1 MKNKEWILQLY
12 RLRRL
17 SGNPTIWELWKR
29 SEYDNW
35 SRLDFFY
42 TKKNEA
48 MLKCAMFGIV
58 EDDVQE
64 DSSIDDKCKRKKQ

>member
-17 SGNPTIWELWKR
+17 LGNPIIWELWKR

-42 TKKNEA
+42 TKK
-48 MLKCAMFGIV
+48 
-58 EDDVQE
+58 
-64 DSSIDDKCKRKKQ
+64 

>member
-12 RLRRL
+12 RLCRL

-42 TKKNEA
+42 TKNEA